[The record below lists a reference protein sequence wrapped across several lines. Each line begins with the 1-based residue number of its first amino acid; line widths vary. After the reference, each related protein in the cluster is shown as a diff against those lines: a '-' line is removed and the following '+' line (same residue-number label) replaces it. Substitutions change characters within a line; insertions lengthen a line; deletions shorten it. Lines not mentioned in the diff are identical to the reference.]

1 MMLTPYISSNDI
13 FRLLKQ
19 QKAKRILYINESGKK
34 NDELFIFMSN
44 KLGRSIK
51 VDTTSF
57 SHNDSTKL
65 TYGLHVILIRGEILS
80 KNQNINEILKN

>member
-1 MMLTPYISSNDI
+1 MMLTPYICSNDI

-34 NDELFIFMSN
+34 NDGLFIFLSN
-44 KLGRSIK
+44 KLGRSVK

-65 TYGLHVILIRGEILS
+65 TYMACYI
-80 KNQNINEILKN
+80 NQR